1 MIELRPDAIYQVTY
15 DGGQTTV
22 VGFTFALIAVV
33 TGQIEL
39 GGVQYTIESIKET
52 K

>member
-1 MIELRPDAIYQVTY
+1 MIELRPDSIYEVTY
-15 DGGQTTV
+15 NGGQTTTI
-22 VGFTFALIAVV
+22 GFAFALIAIV

-39 GGVQYTIESIKET
+39 SGVQYTIESIKET